1 MFALQEIKVASS
13 KKFVWGAIFLLM
25 GVLIFLDMRYSDSYN
40 VKILEKV
47 FPLLEKYQVTDFE
60 NQDWTKSLKLMNRK
74 MTYHGSYQAPIY
86 TFDQESSS
94 ILKEITDVLK
104 QTPVS
109 EVYKISDI
117 QYKDGKV
124 EQAVFAFRNGIHLD
138 GYNYVYDQTPKTFPD
153 LFFEEIMED
162 KTIDKNWSF
171 VRTD

>member
-1 MFALQEIKVASS
+1 M
-13 KKFVWGAIFLLM
+13 GA
-25 GVLIFLDMRYSDSYN
+25 LIFLGISTSDSYN

-47 FPLLEKYQVTDFE
+47 FPLLEKYQVTYFE
-60 NQDWTKSLKLMNRK
+60 NQNWTKSLKLANRK
-74 MTYHGSYQAPIY
+74 MVFQTSYQTPLS
-86 TFDQESSS
+86 TFDQETST
-94 ILKEITDVLK
+94 ILHEIADMLK
-104 QTPVS
+104 QTPVT

-153 LFFEEIMED
+153 VYFEEVVAD

-171 VRTD
+171 VRTDWN